1 MLDWNL
7 LAELVA
13 APGLPGREGP
23 VAEVIQKA
31 LPPGYEVQRDPL
43 GNLAARLPGPGPRWM
58 LAAHMDEVGLI
69 VRRITPQ
76 GYLLVDR
83 LGGMSLRALPGS
95 PLTVWTENGQGITAV
110 AGTLPAHLDNTAI
123 TPVEQV
129 YLDIQAESAEAAR
142 ALGVQVGDGVTWD
155 SPLKLQGDRLLSGKA
170 LDDRLGCF
178 VLLSLA
184 RVLAETAPPE
194 CDLTLAFTVQ
204 EETMLSGGLPL
215 MQAYQPE
222 YLIGVDGTLAF
233 DTPDLL
239 GQQSDLRLGAG
250 PALKWMDAI
259 RGKMAAFVP
268 DLEFARRIRR
278 LSREWGLPLQDEV
291 VSGISTAVT
300 PMVYAGAGVRAAA
313 LSLPVRYH
321 HTPSETADQRD
332 VEQLVSLLA
341 ALVTKEQ

>member
-13 APGLPGREGP
+13 APGLPGREAP
-23 VAEVIQKA
+23 VAALIEKS
-31 LPPGYEVQRDPL
+31 LPPGFEVKRDAL
-43 GNLAARLPGPGPRWM
+43 GNLAARRPGPGARWM

-69 VRRITPQ
+69 VRRISPQ

-95 PLTVWTENGQGITAV
+95 PLTVWTESGTGIPAT
-110 AGTLPAHLDNTAI
+110 AGTLPAHLDNTTI
-123 TPVEQV
+123 TALEQV
-129 YLDIQAESAEAAR
+129 YLDLHTGSAEATR
-142 ALGVQVGDGVTWD
+142 ALGVQVGDGVTWAAGLRQ
-155 SPLKLQGDRLLSGKA
+155 PGEHALVGKA

-178 VLLSLA
+178 TLLSLA
-184 RVLAETAPPE
+184 QRLADTDLS

-204 EETMLSGGLPL
+204 EETMLMGGLPL

-222 YLIGVDGTLAF
+222 YLVGVDGTLAF

-268 DLEFARRIRR
+268 DLEFARRIRK
-278 LSREWGLPLQDEV
+278 LASEKNLPLQDEV
-291 VSGISTAVT
+291 VSGISTAIT
-300 PMVYAGAGVRAAA
+300 PMVFGGAGVRAAA

-321 HTPSETADQRD
+321 HTPSETADKRD
-332 VEQLVSLLA
+332 VEQLVELLL
-341 ALVTKEQ
+341 ALVTA

>member
-1 MLDWNL
+1 
-7 LAELVA
+7 VA
-13 APGLPGREGP
+13 D
-23 VAEVIQKA
+23 VIQKS
-31 LPPGYEVQRDPL
+31 LPPGFEVTRDAL
-43 GNLAARLPGPGPRWM
+43 GNLAARRPGPGAHWM

-69 VRRITPQ
+69 VRRISPQ

-95 PLTVWTENGQGITAV
+95 PLTVWSENGARIPAI
-110 AGTLPAHLDNTAI
+110 AGSLPAHLDNTAI
-123 TPVEQV
+123 TPLEQV
-129 YLDIQAESAEAAR
+129 YLDIQAGSAEAAR
-142 ALGVQVGDGVTWD
+142 ALGAQVGDGVTWAAGLRQ
-155 SPLKLQGDRLLSGKA
+155 PGEHTLIGKA

-184 RVLAETAPPE
+184 QRLAEIDLN

-204 EETMLSGGLPL
+204 EESMLMGGLPL
-215 MQAYQPE
+215 MQAFQPDF
-222 YLIGVDGTLAF
+222 LIGVDGTLAF

-250 PALKWMDAI
+250 PTLKWMDAI

-278 LSREWGLPLQDEV
+278 LAREQDIPLQDEV

-300 PMVYAGAGVRAAA
+300 PMIYGGAGARAAA

-321 HTPSETADQRD
+321 HTPSETADKRD
-332 VEQLVSLLA
+332 VAQLVELLLV
-341 ALVTKEQ
+341 LVTAAMD

>member
-23 VAEVIQKA
+23 VAVVIEKA
-31 LPPGYEVQRDPL
+31 LPSSFKVSRDRL
-43 GNLAARLPGPGPRWM
+43 GNLAACRPGPGARWM
-58 LAAHMDEVGLI
+58 LVAHMDEVGLI

-76 GYLLVDR
+76 GYLLVER

-95 PLTVWTENGQGITAV
+95 PLTVWTESGTGIPAT
-110 AGTLPAHLDNTAI
+110 AGTLPAHLDNTTI
-123 TPVEQV
+123 TPLV
-129 YLDIQAESAEAAR
+129 YLDLHTGSAEATR
-142 ALGVQVGDGVTWD
+142 ALGVQVGDGVTWAAGLRQ
-155 SPLKLQGDRLLSGKA
+155 PGEHALIAKA

-178 VLLSLA
+178 TLLSLA
-184 RVLAETAPPE
+184 QRLVGSDLS

-215 MQAYQPE
+215 IQAFQPE
-222 YLIGVDGTLAF
+222 FLVGVDGTLAF

-278 LSREWGLPLQDEV
+278 LAREQGLPLQDEV
-291 VSGISTAVT
+291 VSGISTAIT
-300 PMVYAGAGVRAAA
+300 PMVFGGAGVRAAA

-321 HTPSETADQRD
+321 HTPSETADKRD
-332 VEQLVSLLA
+332 VEHLVKLLMALVS
-341 ALVTKEQ
+341 K

>member
-13 APGLPGREGP
+13 APGLPGREAP
-23 VAEVIQKA
+23 VAALIEKS
-31 LPPGYEVQRDPL
+31 LPPGVEVKRDAL
-43 GNLAARLPGPGPRWM
+43 GNLAARRPGTGARWM

-95 PLTVWTENGQGITAV
+95 PLTVWTESGTGILAT
-110 AGTLPAHLDNTAI
+110 AGTLPAHLDNATMQSL
-123 TPVEQV
+123 EQI
-129 YLDIQAESAEAAR
+129 YLDLHTGSAEATR
-142 ALGVQVGDGVTWD
+142 ALGIQVGDGVTWAAGLHQPGQHALI
-155 SPLKLQGDRLLSGKA
+155 SKA

-178 VLLSLA
+178 TLLSLA
-184 RVLAETAPPE
+184 QRLAGSDLS

-215 MQAYQPE
+215 IQAFQPE
-222 YLIGVDGTLAF
+222 YLVGVDGTLAF

-268 DLEFARRIRR
+268 DLDFARRIRK
-278 LSREWGLPLQDEV
+278 LASEKNLPLQDEV

-300 PMVYAGAGVRAAA
+300 PMVFGGAGARAAA

-321 HTPSETADQRD
+321 HTPSETADKRD
-332 VEQLVSLLA
+332 VEQLVKLLA
-341 ALVTKEQ
+341 ALVTK